1 MAVLGQAHRE
11 VFWVLSSKGMQPK
24 LTALAPIRPHFE
36 YFKNYTHICQ
46 LSSWFLDAS
55 RQLVRQFMKLQGGGF
70 PREWRRFSTEHSN
83 NLEQWNGLV
92 ELTRTVW
99 ATHRPDQTCR
109 MLTALQHIRGLP
121 QASSTSATG
130 TELPRTVRCGAL
142 QKAPVGY
149 GFCLFLSQTCSLNF
163 VYSYRCSSYFAR
175 VRMCSSP
182 PTCLL
187 Q

>member
-1 MAVLGQAHRE
+1 MSEEWLTEGMAVLGQAHRE

-46 LSSWFLDAS
+46 LSSWLLDAS

-130 TELPRTVRCGAL
+130 TELPRTVRCG
-142 QKAPVGY
+142 
-149 GFCLFLSQTCSLNF
+149 CSTK
-163 VYSYRCSSYFAR
+163 SS
-175 VRMCSSP
+175 S
-182 PTCLL
+182 
-187 Q
+187 